1 MELEL
6 SDQIPGPLAFY
17 ADEEQPAAAAAARDH
32 NGTRANSRVYSVF
45 LLLNSMIGSG
55 VFNIPH
61 VFRKAGLVSSYF
73 LLTFSAVLVYA
84 GLIVLVAASEQNPQ
98 KELGDYA
105 ALASSLF
112 QTPFAGHAVDFFIA
126 IVGFGSMMSYI
137 SGISSMVH
145 ELLTSWESAA
155 SVYVVTTVIMVGAVF
170 PLCLQRYY
178 GHFSFISVLSMS
190 SVCLV
195 LCLVVIGGPLYS
207 ARYASSSSSSSPST
221 PALFR
226 GNPIQQLG
234 SVIFTFSCASATFHT
249 YKYMKTRTEDEWR
262 IVCRITVFFGW
273 LLCVLM
279 GTGGYLSFGEDTDG
293 IILANFRRGHVGD
306 FFQMLFIAHL
316 VLYIPLDFLVAR
328 HSLLRVC
335 GVEQGVFRENKLHVI
350 FCFLLLALF
359 TGIIFLL
366 DASGMGAGDIF
377 SAILNFTGGLGGS
390 VISFVFPAAL
400 FLRLHLGGGIEPKM
414 RSLDQM
420 GAVFMF
426 AVGVVVAIYVP
437 ILTVLHSMHD

>member
-1 MELEL
+1 MEVEL
-6 SDQIPGPLAFY
+6 SDKIPGPLAAF
-17 ADEEQPAAAAAARDH
+17 ADEEGRRTTAEIPQDY
-32 NGTRANSRVYSVF
+32 GTRTNSRVYSVF

-61 VFRKAGLVSSYF
+61 VFSKAGLVSSYL
-73 LLTFSAVLVYA
+73 LLTFSALLVYFGLVVLVE
-84 GLIVLVAASEQNPQ
+84 VSERNSE
-98 KELGDYA
+98 KDLGDYA
-105 ALASSLF
+105 ALASSIF
-112 QTPFAGHAVDFFIA
+112 QSQTAGKWVDFCIA
-126 IVGFGSMMSYI
+126 LIGFGSLMSYI

-145 ELLTSWESAA
+145 ELLTSWDSAA

-190 SVCLV
+190 SVCAV

-207 ARYASSSSSSSPST
+207 ARYTSSSWSPSSPT
-221 PALFR
+221 LFR

-249 YKYMKTRTEDEWR
+249 YKYMRTRTFAEWG
-262 IVCRITVFFGW
+262 IVCRITVFLGW

-279 GTGGYLSFGEDTDG
+279 GTGGYLSFGSDTDG
-293 IILANFRRGHVGD
+293 IILANFRQGHVGD

-335 GVEQGVFRENKLHVI
+335 GVERGVFRDNKLHII

-366 DASGMGAGDIF
+366 DATGMGAGDIF

-400 FLRLHLGGGIEPKM
+400 FLRQRLRNVDIIDKKLLT
-414 RSLDQM
+414 LDLLC
-420 GAVFMF
+420 AVFMF
-426 AVGVVVAIYVP
+426 AVGAVVAVYVP
-437 ILTVLHSMHD
+437 VLTVLHSAHD